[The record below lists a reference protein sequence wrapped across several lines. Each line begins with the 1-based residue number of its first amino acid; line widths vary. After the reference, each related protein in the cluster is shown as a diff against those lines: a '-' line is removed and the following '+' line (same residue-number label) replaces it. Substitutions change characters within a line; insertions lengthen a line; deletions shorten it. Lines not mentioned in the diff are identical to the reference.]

1 MKRHSEDLLLKL
13 KARIKMMRVEKA
25 MIRTIILKKK
35 KTASEIMRPR

>member
-25 MIRTIILKKK
+25 MIRTIILKQK